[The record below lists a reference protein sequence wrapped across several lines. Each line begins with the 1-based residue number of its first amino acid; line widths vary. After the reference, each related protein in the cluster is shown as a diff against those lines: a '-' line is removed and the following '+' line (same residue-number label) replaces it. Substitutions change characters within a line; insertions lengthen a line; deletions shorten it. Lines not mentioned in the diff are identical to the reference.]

1 MAKLLMYLLLW
12 IASGAI
18 SVFAEDPMTLG
29 ARATGLGGAF
39 TAVAN
44 DATAFYWNPAGV
56 SQGPFFRVGVF
67 GGSSYR
73 DRGQL
78 VEQLGS
84 GRPGGAGSNLDG
96 DRAVGIS
103 AGFTVF
109 GVAVTR
115 FRHTGSALEDAV
127 LSHRGLEIWDVAA
140 SFAQSLP
147 IDDLVVGFNLHYLR
161 GTARTG
167 EEPAG
172 AVPISEQNVSDLVN
186 RAVRFEGKTESEP
199 GVDLGVQYR
208 PRDWIHLG
216 LSARNLNRPTFH
228 TDGGEAISLAPQA
241 RLGVAFDLAGL
252 FLLAADFDLSEREGA
267 IEQNDWRELAA
278 GVEKSWKEGALTLR
292 GGLRS
297 ELGGGTFG
305 APGISGGIAVKLG
318 AVLAEVGAMTA
329 TRRRSASLWL
339 GVTFVI

>member
-1 MAKLLMYLLLW
+1 MAKLLMLLLLW
-12 IASGAI
+12 IASGAV
-18 SVFAEDPMTLG
+18 SAFAEDPMVLG

-56 SQGPFFRVGVF
+56 SQGPFVRVGVF

-73 DRGQL
+73 DQGQL

-84 GRPGGAGSNLDG
+84 GRPGAGSNLDG
-96 DRAVGIS
+96 DRAVGVS

-115 FRHTGSALEDAV
+115 FRHTGSVLDDTV
-127 LSHRGLEIWDVAA
+127 LSHQGLEIWDVAA

-147 IDDLVVGFNLHYLR
+147 LDDLVIGFNLHFLR
-161 GTARTG
+161 GTARAG

-172 AVPISEQNVSDLVN
+172 AIPASEINVSDLAG
-186 RAVRFEGKTESEP
+186 RAVQFEGKTESEP

-208 PRDWIHLG
+208 PREWIHLG

-228 TDGGEAISLAPQA
+228 TERGDPISLAPHA
-241 RLGVAFDLAGL
+241 RFGVAFDLPRSV
-252 FLLAADFDLSEREGA
+252 LLAADVDLSGRDGG
-267 IEQNDWRELAA
+267 IEQAEWRELAA
-278 GVEKSWKEGALTLR
+278 GVEKSWMEGKLTLR
-292 GGLRS
+292 GGLRT
-297 ELGGGTFG
+297 ELIEG
-305 APGISGGIAVKLG
+305 AFDRPGFSGGFAVKLG
-318 AVLAEVGAMTA
+318 GVLAELGGMTS
-329 TRRRSASLWL
+329 TRRRLGSLWL
-339 GVTFVI
+339 GLTFVI